1 MGKNVKFQLYQWVTT
16 STGNILDCKVI
27 NYGAPSDHRAIKL
40 KLKFENRVRYSMK
53 TTNNINR
60 NLLLD
65 DDIKHKF
72 NEKTTEITKELK
84 FDLNYD

>member
-1 MGKNVKFQLYQWVTT
+1 
-16 STGNILDCKVI
+16 
-27 NYGAPSDHRAIKL
+27 
-40 KLKFENRVRYSMK
+40 MK